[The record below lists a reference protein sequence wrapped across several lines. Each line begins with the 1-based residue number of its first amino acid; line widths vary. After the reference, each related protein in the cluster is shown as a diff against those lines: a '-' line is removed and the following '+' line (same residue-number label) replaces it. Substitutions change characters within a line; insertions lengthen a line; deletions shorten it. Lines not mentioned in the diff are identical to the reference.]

1 MRRTVHLC
9 KEARPHTRA
18 TCALPKR
25 TDARDD
31 AFDAW
36 PRRAAAALARRTP
49 RCDTVWRPSWL
60 ETGSACQRR
69 SGTRRS
75 VVLRR
80 TVGPVVGHRQR
91 FLPYGRGPVRVGPSP
106 GVSVRAARLGLA
118 SKTRPRS
125 VVRRIRLNHADRGA
139 VRRFLAAAERERGP
153 VPPGSRDRSPGRVG
167 TELLH
172 AVHEARRTWLRPRAC
187 SGANNP

>member
-1 MRRTVHLC
+1 MRHTVHLC

-18 TCALPKR
+18 TCVLPKR

-31 AFDAW
+31 AFDASA
-36 PRRAAAALARRTP
+36 RRTASALARRTP
-49 RCDTVWRPSWL
+49 RCDTVWCPSWL
-60 ETGSACQRR
+60 EAGSTCQRR

-91 FLPYGRGPVRVGPSP
+91 FLPYGRGPVRVGPPP

-118 SKTRPRS
+118 SKARPRS
-125 VVRRIRLNHADRGA
+125 VVRRIRLNHADRGV
-139 VRRFLAAAERERGP
+139 VRCLMAATQREGRSVSAG
-153 VPPGSRDRSPGRVG
+153 GRDRPPRRLG

-187 SGANNP
+187 SGANNT